1 MRLAILNAAVERGKR
16 AWPSIANLER
26 HLTFSVNLGHLDL
39 RFRLVVSAS
48 ARFDGVQ
55 IVVDPEVKS
64 LEGAQSSMGDLCQF
78 VLDTRRHFGKIV
90 THNKAVALEIAQRE
104 RQHALGDL
112 TDLFS
117 QGRKAKPMTF
127 RERKTPKNRHS
138 PFVAQQAAYPV

>member
-55 IVVDPEVKS
+55 IVVDPEVKF
-64 LEGAQSSMGDLCQF
+64 LKGTQSSVADLCQLIF
-78 VLDTRRHFGKIV
+78 DTRRHFGKVV
-90 THNKAVALEIAQRE
+90 THNKFFALEITQRE

-112 TDLFS
+112 TDLFF
-117 QGRKAKPMTF
+117 QCRKAEPMIF

-138 PFVAQQAAYPV
+138 PFVTQQAADSV